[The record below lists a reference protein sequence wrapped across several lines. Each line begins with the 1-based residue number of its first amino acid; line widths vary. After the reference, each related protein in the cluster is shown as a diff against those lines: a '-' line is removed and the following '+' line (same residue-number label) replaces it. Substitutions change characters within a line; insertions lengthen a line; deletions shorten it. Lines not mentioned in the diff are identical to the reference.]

1 MQKVKTFFYWVLQKL
16 HFFLKKQLLEMGRT
30 GNCIVYIMIN
40 IHTTQTSTVQWPDKN
55 VYDPLKIERWKL
67 KY

>member
-1 MQKVKTFFYWVLQKL
+1 MQKVKTFFYFIF
-16 HFFLKKQLLEMGRT
+16 FFLKKQLLEMGRIKK
-30 GNCIVYIMIN
+30 CIVYNTIN

-55 VYDPLKIERWKL
+55 VFGPTLKIERWKL